1 MSLPKSCVIH
11 FAVCRNENNILA
23 KKATKEVVIGKRG
36 KNPKLMI
43 KKSKESKLRDQSLQ
57 RKKVTEI
64 INDWIA
70 LLVKTGAIER
80 IHVLISGVFY
90 FNFYFCLFN
99 CRQYGVFIKH
109 YWLGYSF
116 CSLFFSFLSCIYLI
130 TFFFYTASHRIP
142 LFGHGLM
149 VLTWTK
155 DTHHSTL

>member
-64 INDWIA
+64 IND
-70 LLVKTGAIER
+70 
-80 IHVLISGVFY
+80 
-90 FNFYFCLFN
+90 
-99 CRQYGVFIKH
+99 
-109 YWLGYSF
+109 
-116 CSLFFSFLSCIYLI
+116 
-130 TFFFYTASHRIP
+130 
-142 LFGHGLM
+142 
-149 VLTWTK
+149 
-155 DTHHSTL
+155 